1 MHIKVYPGVECLSL
15 VKFIEYYS
23 QFKPLK
29 MNPQREQETIKRL
42 SDSMDTD
49 LDYSK
54 VVTDDSR
61 EHPTEI

>member
-1 MHIKVYPGVECLSL
+1 MGEEYLKL

-29 MNPQREQETIKRL
+29 MNPQREQQILQRL

-54 VVTDDSR
+54 VMTDDSR
-61 EHPTEI
+61 EHPTDI

>member
-1 MHIKVYPGVECLSL
+1 MGEEYLKL

-29 MNPQREQETIKRL
+29 MNPQREQQILQRL

-54 VVTDDSR
+54 VMTDDSG

>member
-1 MHIKVYPGVECLSL
+1 VGKEYLKL

-23 QFKPLK
+23 KFKPLK
-29 MNPQREQETIKRL
+29 MNPQREQEILQRL

-54 VVTDDSR
+54 VVTDDSG
-61 EHPTEI
+61 EHPTDI

>member
-1 MHIKVYPGVECLSL
+1 MGEEYLKL

-23 QFKPLK
+23 QFRPLK
-29 MNPQREQETIKRL
+29 VNPQREQETIKRFL
-42 SDSMDTD
+42 DSFDDD

-54 VVTDDSR
+54 VVTDDSG

>member
-1 MHIKVYPGVECLSL
+1 MGEECLKL
-15 VKFIEYYS
+15 VKFIKYYS

-29 MNPQREQETIKRL
+29 MNPQREQQILQRL
-42 SDSMDTD
+42 LDSMDTD

-54 VVTDDSR
+54 VMTDDSG

>member
-1 MHIKVYPGVECLSL
+1 VGEEYLKL
-15 VKFIEYYS
+15 VKFIRYYS

-29 MNPQREQETIKRL
+29 MNPQREQEILQRFA
-42 SDSMDTD
+42 DSMDTD

-54 VVTDDSR
+54 VVTDDSG